1 MADTI
6 PKWEDTE
13 PVQDTKPVQ
22 ESSIP
27 RWEDSKPVDADYIP
41 KWEDTKPADAA
52 YIPKWEDTT
61 PVESMSQGEAAL
73 RGGVQGIA
81 FDFADEG
88 YATAQAVAA
97 KAGGDARPFG
107 QIYDEKVKEQRRLF
121 EQASKEY
128 PVTYYGTQV
137 ATGLAI
143 PGVGWLKGG
152 KTLGSAIKAG
162 VAGGAL
168 TGAGASEGD
177 LADTAISAAKG
188 AGIGAAAGAVLH
200 PIVKGL
206 TGLASKRAATEAVIG
221 EPTIASEIAKK
232 TADKLA
238 AVSQDDIDNAIA
250 GNNYEFV
257 AFVLGKEK
265 AANIL
270 EKGSKAALKPEQT
283 PKVAQQV
290 AKGRAVLDDYKRIVG
305 QYNPLR
311 QKEMYEEFVQSQ
323 TKNDEI
329 TKLNKKFLYSRG
341 ANKDPLDSNVFSWF
355 RPASAN
361 ASRADEK
368 LGTNFSGAVLDFI
381 EAENRLGS
389 DSLIYNK
396 TIESI
401 SEQLNALRGNM
412 SADDFN
418 REVYKKVT
426 TGNYEP
432 GSVYDTIG
440 EFFALAKN
448 DLNKN
453 YGLNIQQFKPGDAE
467 AAKGVKF
474 YLPKTM
480 MNLEDTQIKLDRMLE
495 RLSTGAQT
503 PELVRERKLFQDGIR
518 YIADKY
524 KVSVPK
530 TDSEAKSFI
539 ERLTDLK
546 ETTTGVNRLEAAAAF
561 ARDSEIPPVLVERDI
576 PKLMANYIN
585 SNMKAGLYQR
595 GLYRIDGEIDI
606 AKAMGQHKTAE
617 YFENLRDR
625 LVGLP
630 SATKAKVERR
640 ASEWRFRG
648 DRLLREGEA
657 TGSSYLTALGAIQ
670 KTVPDMVPW
679 IMSNMYTN
687 LLALNPY
694 AVVRNVTQPYVI
706 GVPDIAKNT
715 GVTYASRNLGKALIE
730 SVKGLKDEGIVAY
743 NRRVGIHKE
752 GPPENVTIKSIVNG
766 LREANVPEP
775 IVKAFKG
782 YEHLAKLA
790 MSLYSGADDVN
801 RYVTAKMAE
810 SLVGDMYSSNTN
822 IKNKAFKYLE
832 DMPPALAQ
840 KVSRAYDAGDQQ
852 TVLNTIRN
860 HMVLRHQYSYT
871 TADLNR
877 VGREFGSLTTAFT
890 KFPLSVLSDIENEMY
905 KKGIAGLYPLTVKY
919 LAPYAMLATTDH
931 VMQEVDAKDSPV
943 YKLFLGEKFTDLAPA
958 LGVKMAFPPIIS
970 APYKA
975 TEAVIK
981 SASELGQQDASELPE
996 YAAKTAGKVTKAMS
1010 PLIPY
1015 YGLYDYTNRRLQRAG
1030 LIEKDEE

>member
-13 PVQDTKPVQ
+13 PVQSTKPVQ

-27 RWEDSKPVDADYIP
+27 KWEDTQPVDASYIP
-41 KWEDTKPADAA
+41 KWEDTA
-52 YIPKWEDTT
+52 

-73 RGGVQGIA
+73 RGGAQGIA

-121 EQASKEY
+121 EQASKEH

-152 KTLGSAIKAG
+152 KTLGSAVKAG

-168 TGAGASEGD
+168 AGAGASEGD

-206 TGLASKRAATEAVIG
+206 TGLASKKAVTEAVIS

-232 TADKLA
+232 TADRLA
-238 AVSQDDIDNAIA
+238 SVSQDDIDNAVA
-250 GNNYEFV
+250 GNNFEFV
-257 AFVLGKEK
+257 GFVLGKEK
-265 AANIL
+265 AGKALGAIDKAVSKAEQTGDVSDKL
-270 EKGSKAALKPEQT
+270 FKQVEKGEKI
-283 PKVAQQV
+283 
-290 AKGRAVLDDYKRIVG
+290 LDEYKRIVG

-311 QKEMYEEFVQSQ
+311 QKEMFEEFVQH
-323 TKNDEI
+323 KARGEEI
-329 TKLNKKFLYSRG
+329 ANLNKKFLYSRG
-341 ANKDPLDSNVFSWF
+341 ANKDPLDSIVMSWI
-355 RPASAN
+355 RPASAS

-389 DSLIYNK
+389 DSLVYNK
-396 TIESI
+396 AIESI
-401 SEQLNALRGNM
+401 SEQLRTLRGNIG
-412 SADDFN
+412 ADEFN

-453 YGLNIQQFKPGDAE
+453 YGLNIHQFKPGDAE

-480 MNLEDTQIKLDRMLE
+480 MNLEDAQIKLDRMLE

-503 PELVRERKLFQDGIR
+503 PELIKERKLFQDGIR
-518 YIADKY
+518 YIADNY

-530 TDSEAKSFI
+530 TDSEAKAFI
-539 ERLTDLK
+539 EGLTDLK
-546 ETTTGVNRLEAAAAF
+546 DTTSGVNRLEAAAAF
-561 ARDSEIPPVLVERDI
+561 ARDSEIPPVLVERDV
-576 PKLMANYIN
+576 PKLMASYIS

-606 AKAMGQHKTAE
+606 AKAMGQYKTAE
-617 YFENLRDR
+617 YFEGLRDR

-630 SATKAKVERR
+630 SSTKANVQRR

-670 KTVPDMVPW
+670 KTVPDMLPW
-679 IMSNMYTN
+679 VMSNMYTN

-694 AVVRNVTQPYVI
+694 AIVRNVTQPYAL
-706 GVPDIAKNT
+706 GTPDIAKHT
-715 GVTYASRNLGKALIE
+715 GLTYASRNMGKALIKT
-730 SVKGLKDEGIVAY
+730 VKGLTNLKDLKEY

-752 GPPENVTIKSIVNG
+752 GPPENITLKSIVNG

-775 IVKAFKG
+775 IVQAFKG

-790 MSLYSGADDVN
+790 MSLYSGADEIN
-801 RYVTAKMAE
+801 RYTTAHMAE
-810 SLVGDMYSSNTN
+810 FLVKDMYSSNAN

-840 KVSRAYDAGDQQ
+840 KVSRAYDAGDEQ
-852 TVLNTIRN
+852 TVLNTVRN

-877 VGREFGSLTTAFT
+877 VGREFGGIATAFT
-890 KFPLSVLSDIENEMY
+890 KFPVSVISDIEHELY
-905 KKGIAGLYPLTVKY
+905 KGGMAGLYPLTVKY
-919 LAPYAMLATTDH
+919 LAPYAMLATADH
-931 VMQEVDAKDSPV
+931 VMQEVDAKDSPI

-958 LGVKMAFPPIIS
+958 LGIKLSPPPILSI
-970 APYKA
+970 PYKVA
-975 TEAVIK
+975 DTVIK
-981 SASELGQQDASELPE
+981 SASELGQQDAAEIPE
-996 YAAKTAGKVTKAMS
+996 FAAKTAGKMVKSAS
-1010 PLIPY
+1010 PLLPY

-1030 LIEKDEE
+1030 LLEKDEE